1 MIKNTVTLIAFALTV
16 VLTGC
21 SGKQNFYHG
30 YVYDLDTR
38 KPLKNVTVKECN
50 LKPLTGSTDSTGYF
64 NIENNTQGISD
75 LVFIT
80 TTHKQDTARTVWSQH
95 GERIEYSFINKK
107 PDTIYLK
114 KL

>member
-1 MIKNTVTLIAFALTV
+1 MIKNTVTIIASSLIV
-16 VLTGC
+16 ILTGC